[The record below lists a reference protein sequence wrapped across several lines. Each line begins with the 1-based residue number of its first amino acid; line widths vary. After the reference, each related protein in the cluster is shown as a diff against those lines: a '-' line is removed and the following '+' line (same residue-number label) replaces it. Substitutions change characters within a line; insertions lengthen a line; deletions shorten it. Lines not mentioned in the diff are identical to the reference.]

1 MACHGQCVSCAAF
14 QQPANFNV
22 VLVELCSYQM
32 VPGLIPGGRTC
43 KCGRQDKAGFA
54 RQMQHSYALATAAHL
69 PSYLQTCLQT
79 YLQTYSDIP
88 EKRAGV

>member
-1 MACHGQCVSCAAF
+1 MGRSWRAYDK
-14 QQPANFNV
+14 PAIAQ
-22 VLVELCSYQM
+22 LAEHLTVELCSYQI
-32 VPGLIPGGRTC
+32 VPGSIPGGRTC

-69 PSYLQTCLQT
+69 PSYLQT